1 MNNESTRVA
10 IWKAFK
16 ILLVVVLAAFVVLS
30 IYMVWR
36 VRRNA
41 DKVLREAKN
50 VRMALSSADV
60 EMYASGK
67 TIYNPHRKNGLE
79 DGVKEKVDSLVESK
93 GTYSVTSYNST
104 EHELTGMTCGEI
116 TAWIREQ
123 GYPAF
128 RGKQIFRWIHQGADF
143 SEMTN
148 LPETMRE
155 KLKQEAVAQPV
166 RIRLERKS
174 PLDGTVKFL
183 YELLDGN
190 CVEGVLMRYKY
201 GVSLCISTQVGCRMG
216 CRFCASTLEGRVRDL
231 TSGEMLGEILCAN
244 RYLASENVRVS
255 HVVLMGSGEPLDN
268 YDHVIRF
275 LRLLKEED
283 GIRLSLRNVSLSTC
297 GIVPKMYA
305 LADENLPVTL
315 CVSLHAPNDEIR
327 RETMPIAYT
336 WSIREIL
343 DACRNYIRKTG
354 RRVIFEY
361 ALSDGVNAGEEQAR
375 ELASILRGMQCH
387 VNLIPLNTV
396 EERNMKGITEDKV
409 RRFLQ
414 ILQENN
420 ISATR

>member
-1 MNNESTRVA
+1 MT
-10 IWKAFK
+10 
-16 ILLVVVLAAFVVLS
+16 
-30 IYMVWR
+30 
-36 VRRNA
+36 
-41 DKVLREAKN
+41 
-50 VRMALSSADV
+50 
-60 EMYASGK
+60 
-67 TIYNPHRKNGLE
+67 
-79 DGVKEKVDSLVESK
+79 
-93 GTYSVTSYNST
+93 
-104 EHELTGMTCGEI
+104 ELTGMTCGEI

-155 KLKQEAVAQPV
+155 KLKHEAVAQPV

-409 RRFLQ
+409 QRFLQ

-420 ISATR
+420 ISATRRREMGDDIEGACGQLRRKTINSSKGE

>member
-1 MNNESTRVA
+1 MT
-10 IWKAFK
+10 
-16 ILLVVVLAAFVVLS
+16 
-30 IYMVWR
+30 
-36 VRRNA
+36 
-41 DKVLREAKN
+41 
-50 VRMALSSADV
+50 
-60 EMYASGK
+60 
-67 TIYNPHRKNGLE
+67 
-79 DGVKEKVDSLVESK
+79 
-93 GTYSVTSYNST
+93 
-104 EHELTGMTCGEI
+104 ELTGMTCGEI

-155 KLKQEAVAQPV
+155 KLKHEAVAQPV

-409 RRFLQ
+409 RAYYV
-414 ILQENN
+414 N
-420 ISATR
+420 IPHDYDHLHRAD